1 MPAKGATS
9 GTVQEKIIRNT
20 MPVLEKV
27 QRGVPFTTELHGG
40 RNSVVNGTP
49 RSSIQFHLN
58 TLFSDFLV
66 GITECF

>member
-1 MPAKGATS
+1 
-9 GTVQEKIIRNT
+9 

-27 QRGVPFTTELHGG
+27 QRGVPFTIELHGG

-49 RSSIQFHLN
+49 RSSIQFLLN

-66 GITECF
+66 GESGERTPYQGMFLKLTSF